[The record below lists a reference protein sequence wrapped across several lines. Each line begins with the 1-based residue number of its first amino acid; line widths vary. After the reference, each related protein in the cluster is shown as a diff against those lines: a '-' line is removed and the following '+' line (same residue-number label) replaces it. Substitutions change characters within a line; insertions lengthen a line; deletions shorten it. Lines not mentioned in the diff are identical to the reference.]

1 MKSRN
6 RPLSFFIIAL
16 LLAISQQTK
25 AISLNVGETYTCDI
39 GSIPYLKGC
48 QWTITDNDAMEFV
61 NTPGTYDTRVTVRA
75 LSSPTYASPVIVHC
89 KYYYLELDPV
99 SGRYIY
105 QRSGYKDFNF
115 FIHDPGPTGIEVNPS
130 YLSLDVGE
138 RRWLTATVY
147 PSSANQTVS
156 WNTDD
161 RNVATVNGSGYVEAT
176 GSGETYITVSTVN
189 GKTARCFVSVKP
201 VLPTSIKVSPGN
213 AEVAI
218 GETRTLSYSLTPDNA
233 YGWWCLA
240 CHLDVRIN
248 DDG

>member
-1 MKSRN
+1 M
-6 RPLSFFIIAL
+6 
-16 LLAISQQTK
+16 
-25 AISLNVGETYTCDI
+25 
-39 GSIPYLKGC
+39 
-48 QWTITDNDAMEFV
+48 
-61 NTPGTYDTRVTVRA
+61 
-75 LSSPTYASPVIVHC
+75 
-89 KYYYLELDPV
+89 
-99 SGRYIY
+99 
-105 QRSGYKDFNF
+105 
-115 FIHDPGPTGIEVNPS
+115 
-130 YLSLDVGE
+130 
-138 RRWLTATVY
+138 
-147 PSSANQTVS
+147 
-156 WNTDD
+156 
-161 RNVATVNGSGYVEAT
+161 NGSGYVEAT